1 MYLYVCSLFLLPHRF
16 AFAITFLAVHGRAS
30 AVPSS
35 SNKRCPFDLSHC
47 LSFDMYLSCWCVGRR
62 RSSWRSCPSACTSS
76 PRQTPACRDARKEGW
91 RCTNFG
97 RTQKNGC
104 ADNGDTGRLQTVN
117 KEQAVKHEAR
127 FCFLIFICFLVG
139 WTGLAR
145 VEKRKCFFGGKQ
157 PIVSAPGNKG
167 SHWAKKRGKQYVP
180 GFRRSFLL
188 PEPTWM

>member
-1 MYLYVCSLFLLPHRF
+1 MDVPVPFHLLQIKGAHL
-16 AFAITFLAVHGRAS
+16 T
-30 AVPSS
+30 
-35 SNKRCPFDLSHC
+35 C

-127 FCFLIFICFLVG
+127 FCFLIFISFLVG

-145 VEKRKCFFGGKQ
+145 VEKRKCFFGGNSQLCLPQGTKA
-157 PIVSAPGNKG
+157 PIERKKGKTICTRFSKIFSASWTNMNVVKGRVS
-167 SHWAKKRGKQYVP
+167 
-180 GFRRSFLL
+180 
-188 PEPTWM
+188 